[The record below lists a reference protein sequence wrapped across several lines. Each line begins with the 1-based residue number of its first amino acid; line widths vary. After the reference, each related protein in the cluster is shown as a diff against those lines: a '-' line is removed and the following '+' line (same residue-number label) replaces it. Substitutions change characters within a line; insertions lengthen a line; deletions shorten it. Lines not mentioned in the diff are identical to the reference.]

1 MRARKMLG
9 AVITLAGLAVPPVLA
24 PRASAQAWVPE
35 KGTGDVSVAYQNLYT
50 AEHTMGDGSRV
61 NAGKVRVNGMTQALD
76 FGLTDSL
83 ALTVSL
89 PYGWGKYAGAFPHQ
103 LPIDN
108 GTYHGTLQDWIL
120 ALRYNV
126 RTRPLAVTPFFK
138 MVIPSH
144 GYEHFAHSAVGSQL
158 HEAQFGIAVGR
169 QLSPYLLNAYF
180 QARYSFS
187 VTTERLADVRPLR
200 SRFDGEFGYYLT
212 RRLAVRGVLLT
223 LFSHNGYNFPQDY
236 PLALRL
242 PSNDHWVHHDQVSQV
257 NSVNVGGGVSFE
269 LTPNW
274 SVYSSVIRTAWG
286 TNGHSLASGLSIG
299 MSWSFRT
306 RLADRPQPTTL
317 DAQASAHAKPADVPP
332 PLCTLH

>member
-9 AVITLAGLAVPPVLA
+9 AVITLAGFAVLPMLA
-24 PRASAQAWVPE
+24 PRASAQAWVPD
-35 KGTGDVSVAYQNLYT
+35 KGTGDVSIAYQNLYT

-61 NAGKVRVNGMTQALD
+61 NVGKVRVNGMTQALD
-76 FGLTDSL
+76 FGLTDKL

-89 PYGWGKYAGAFPHQ
+89 PYGWGKYSGTTPHQ

-108 GTYHGTLQDWIL
+108 GTYHGTAQDWIL
-120 ALRYNV
+120 GLRYNV
-126 RTRPLAVTPFFK
+126 RTRPLQVTPFFR

-144 GYEHFAHSAVGSQL
+144 GYEHFAHSAVGSRL

-169 QLSPYLLNAYF
+169 QLSPYLSNAYF
-180 QARYSFS
+180 QVRYSFS

-200 SRFDGEFGYYLT
+200 SRFDGEFGYFLT
-212 RRLAVRGVLLT
+212 RRLAVRGVVLT

-236 PLALRL
+236 PVALRV
-242 PSNDHWVHHDQVSQV
+242 PSNDRWVHHDQVSQV
-257 NSVNVGGGVSFE
+257 SSVNAGAGVSFE

-274 SVYSSVIRTAWG
+274 SVFSSVIRTAWG
-286 TNGHSLASGLSIG
+286 TNGHAIASGLSIG

-306 RLADRPQPTTL
+306 RFADRPQPATP
-317 DAQASAHAKPADVPP
+317 DAQASAHSKPADVPP